1 MQRLRLPPDVDATA
15 VIAAVGDGR
24 SAVFGAPEP
33 LTVAYLDTFDWRLH
47 GVGLVLAEEL
57 GRDRRLTLL
66 EPGRPPLVVPVS
78 SRPHTAAE
86 LPPGHLG
93 EVVGRTIGI
102 RALLEVGAT
111 RVERRD
117 GRVEDPD
124 GNLLARLRLE
134 RVAPVDGAGA
144 AAAPAM
150 TTLGIDPPGALSPT
164 GAVPLPGSDLEAATA
179 ARDRQ
184 PGDYSSKLAIAL
196 DPEQS
201 ADGALRV
208 ILRHLLTTLEA
219 NVEGAAADLDSEFL
233 HDLRVACRRTRSAL
247 GQLRGVLPEDTA
259 SPFAAGFKWLGEV
272 TGPLRDLDVFLLE
285 LPGYRAMLPPEHAA
299 DLDPLEAL
307 ILRDRSAALRKVV
320 RALRSTRFR
329 RLIDGWRRALDEL
342 EPAEGGEGSI
352 PVAELAARRI
362 AKAYRRIVKR
372 GRDLPDDPP
381 AAALHRVRID
391 AKKLRYL
398 LEFFRGLYPEAE
410 IAERISELKR
420 LQDILG
426 GINDMDVQRRRLETF
441 AGRLH
446 DDPAVGA
453 TTLMTLGRLA
463 GVLEEREEGFRRAF
477 HDAFCEFS
485 GKPVRAAYG
494 GLFGGKE
501 PQ

>member
-208 ILRHLLTTLEA
+208 ILRPPSRPTSRAPPPISTASSSTTCGSPA
-219 NVEGAAADLDSEFL
+219 GAPA
-233 HDLRVACRRTRSAL
+233 RRSASS
-247 GQLRGVLPEDTA
+247 GA
-259 SPFAAGFKWLGEV
+259 SCPRIR
-272 TGPLRDLDVFLLE
+272 PR
-285 LPGYRAMLPPEHAA
+285 PSPPASSGSA
-299 DLDPLEAL
+299 RSPA
-307 ILRDRSAALRKVV
+307 RSATSTSSSSSC
-320 RALRSTRFR
+320 RAIARCCRPSTRPTSTPSR
-329 RLIDGWRRALDEL
+329 R
-342 EPAEGGEGSI
+342 
-352 PVAELAARRI
+352 
-362 AKAYRRIVKR
+362 
-372 GRDLPDDPP
+372 
-381 AAALHRVRID
+381 
-391 AKKLRYL
+391 
-398 LEFFRGLYPEAE
+398 
-410 IAERISELKR
+410 
-420 LQDILG
+420 
-426 GINDMDVQRRRLETF
+426 
-441 AGRLH
+441 
-446 DDPAVGA
+446 
-453 TTLMTLGRLA
+453 
-463 GVLEEREEGFRRAF
+463 
-477 HDAFCEFS
+477 
-485 GKPVRAAYG
+485 
-494 GLFGGKE
+494 
-501 PQ
+501 